1 MFHWD
6 LTLSTSS
13 EATPE
18 ELSAAGFDK
27 TFTTQADAEAWL
39 GEFYVDLQDYGVES
53 VTLVEGER
61 TVYGPMSLEDA

>member
-6 LTLSTSS
+6 LTLATTS

-18 ELSAAGFDK
+18 DLSAAGFDK
-27 TFTTQADAEAWL
+27 TFPDQAEAEAWL
-39 GEFYVDLQDYGVES
+39 GEYYLDLQDYGVEA

-61 TVYGPMSLEDA
+61 TVYGPMSLENA